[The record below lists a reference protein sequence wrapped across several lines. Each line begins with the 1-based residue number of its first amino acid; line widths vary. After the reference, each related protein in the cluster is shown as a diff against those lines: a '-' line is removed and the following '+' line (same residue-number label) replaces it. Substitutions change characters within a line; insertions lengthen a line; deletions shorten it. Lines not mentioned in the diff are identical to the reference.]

1 MVKKNKNKNKSGE
14 TEKINV
20 TKESLDD
27 LFKSF
32 KEKSKSIKKV
42 KKEDMEPEAKKSSS
56 IIISGSNKNV

>member
-1 MVKKNKNKNKSGE
+1 MGKKNKNKNKSGE
-14 TEKINV
+14 AEKINV